1 MQQILIDVEDEIQ
14 KAFILADEQKK
25 QELSHLVSV
34 FLSSSWQNK
43 NLIEIMEQIS
53 DNAEKRGL
61 TPEILAELLADE

>member
-1 MQQILIDVEDEIQ
+1 MQQILIDVEDDIQ

-25 QELSHLVSV
+25 QELSYLVSV
-34 FLSSSWQNK
+34 FLSSSWQHK
-43 NLIEIMEQIS
+43 NLIQIMEEIS